1 MLSGGRCVSDIS
13 MNRTE
18 SLVISA
24 SEDIMENHGGATPS
38 PHGPLPPGLPQAPRR
53 AQHARAGGARSEGGG
68 DI

>member
-38 PHGPLPPGLPQAPRR
+38 PHGPLPPGLPGS
-53 AQHARAGGARSEGGG
+53 AQHASAPAHAVHAQGHGQ
-68 DI
+68 